1 MYNKI
6 IKNTYKNKSFEA
18 MDYKN
23 IQKERENEKKNNT
36 YCCISACDGNYDRM
50 FRTICRAGK
59 FGRN

>member
-36 YCCISACDGNYDRM
+36 Y
-50 FRTICRAGK
+50 ICTS
-59 FGRN
+59 